1 MLIIPLT
8 GAFSW
13 KNLPVL
19 TIVLIL
25 INIAVYFTVQSQDS
39 SRQDEALKFYVTS
52 GLADIEMDRY
62 LLYRKSQGRPLADP
76 PDSEGRQYA
85 YIPEMMQD
93 EEFQARIRTKQL
105 IGVDDPDHERWTILR
120 AGFDNRMS
128 KLSSR
133 LFGFVPAEV
142 KAHALLTYMFMH
154 GSFMHLLGNMIFL
167 WLVGCV
173 LEIGLGRLQYL
184 ALYLLGGLCAVGL
197 FYWFNSGS
205 AVPLIGASGAIAGLM
220 GAYTV
225 AFGRTKI
232 NIFYSVGFYFN
243 YTKVYA
249 IVLLPLW
256 IGYELFQLFYMTGTN
271 VAYLAHIGGLIGGA
285 GLGWVAIKLFRRD
298 EHNLFEEDPKN
309 KIPHRMREAL
319 QKIESLDLPDARR
332 ILTEILTI
340 DPKHGETWR
349 QLFNIDKLSPATER
363 FHQTAAKRLQLLS
376 AMPGEGNALIDTY
389 RQYKRLADRPRL
401 SADMILRLAALF
413 SRMGHIDEAMD
424 LNRQAMSIAP
434 GHPRLPESLL
444 ELAES
449 CGRANQLQRRDAV
462 LKVLVEK
469 YPQTPEAARG
479 ESLR

>member
-1 MLIIPLT
+1 
-8 GAFSW
+8 
-13 KNLPVL
+13 
-19 TIVLIL
+19 
-25 INIAVYFTVQSQDS
+25 
-39 SRQDEALKFYVTS
+39 
-52 GLADIEMDRY
+52 
-62 LLYRKSQGRPLADP
+62 
-76 PDSEGRQYA
+76 
-85 YIPEMMQD
+85 
-93 EEFQARIRTKQL
+93 
-105 IGVDDPDHERWTILR
+105 
-120 AGFDNRMS
+120 
-128 KLSSR
+128 
-133 LFGFVPAEV
+133 
-142 KAHALLTYMFMH
+142 
-154 GSFMHLLGNMIFL
+154 
-167 WLVGCV
+167 
-173 LEIGLGRLQYL
+173 
-184 ALYLLGGLCAVGL
+184 
-197 FYWFNSGS
+197 
-205 AVPLIGASGAIAGLM
+205 
-220 GAYTV
+220 
-225 AFGRTKI
+225 
-232 NIFYSVGFYFN
+232 
-243 YTKVYA
+243 
-249 IVLLPLW
+249 
-256 IGYELFQLFYMTGTN
+256 
-271 VAYLAHIGGLIGGA
+271 
-285 GLGWVAIKLFRRD
+285 
-298 EHNLFEEDPKN
+298 
-309 KIPHRMREAL
+309 MREAL